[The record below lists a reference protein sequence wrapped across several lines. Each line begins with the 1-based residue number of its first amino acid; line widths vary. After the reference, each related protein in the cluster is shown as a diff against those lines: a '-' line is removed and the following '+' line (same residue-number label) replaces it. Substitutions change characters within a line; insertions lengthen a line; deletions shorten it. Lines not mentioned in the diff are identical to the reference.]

1 MKKLISILLSALMIF
16 SLVPVSASAADKM
29 VISAATDL
37 HYSKAGAD
45 TKPGTY
51 THADFSHSVNSGE
64 LHIESGA
71 IIDAFLSAAAKNGS
85 EYVLLAGDLTD
96 RGLENEHKVVSEKL
110 TDFEKETGIS
120 VYVVPGNH
128 DFLANQKVPEFKEW
142 YADFGYNEAIA
153 VDEISGSY
161 VAELSGDYRL
171 LAIDS
176 TIPGEGAPGFGE
188 AKVSWIKA
196 QAEKAR
202 ADGKKLIA
210 MMHHNL
216 LNHFVFGDVFKTNSY
231 VDPAVGLSEL
241 FAEYNIKYTFS
252 GHTHS
257 HDIKSYTGA
266 NGITVYDIL
275 TSTLNAYPCPYRVVT
290 FGEKVK
296 IKTENIT
303 SIDASCLEGIV
314 TDYCYN
320 LATEN
325 FSEYAE
331 TYALHGFDKVM
342 DSYLRA
348 SQIKSL
354 LRINTED
361 NPEMAALIDELTPVI
376 QEIAFM
382 PVYASDETEA
392 GKSIES
398 LGARVGI
405 DLPASDFE
413 TLADLIVFFYRAYS
427 LGDENYGLMS
437 TEYDLL
443 TSALIISLNYI
454 LADVTAKEYATVLE
468 YICGFFG
475 KSIPSLFINYTAD
488 GVSRLKGIE
497 FLITSVLGGIILQFT
512 TDEGTPDNNA
522 SLPGYSQL
530 PEDESKLSF
539 FDKFVNFLLE
549 VFDFILRFFGTGK

>member
-1 MKKLISILLSALMIF
+1 MKKIISVLLSIIMVF
-16 SLVPVSASAADKM
+16 SLVSVSAFAADEM
-29 VISAATDL
+29 VITTATDL

-51 THADFSHSVNSGE
+51 TDADFSHSVNSGE

-71 IIDAFLSAAAKNGS
+71 IIDSFLSAAAKNGS
-85 EYVLLAGDLTD
+85 DYVLLSGDLTD
-96 RGLENEHKVVSEKL
+96 RGLKNEHKVVSEKL
-110 TDFEKETGIS
+110 TAFEKETGIP

-128 DFLANQKVPEFKEW
+128 DFLAQQKVPEFKQW

-153 VDEISGSY
+153 VDENSGSY

-176 TIPGEGAPGFGE
+176 TIPGEGAPGFDE
-188 AKVSWIKA
+188 AKISWIKA

-202 ADGKKLIA
+202 ADGKQLIA

-231 VDPAVGLSEL
+231 VDPAAGLSEL

-257 HDIKSYTGA
+257 HDIKAYTGA
-266 NGITVYDIL
+266 NGITVYDVL

-296 IKTENIT
+296 IETENIT
-303 SIDASCLEGIV
+303 EIDASCLEGIV

-320 LATEN
+320 MASES

-331 TYALHGFDKVM
+331 TFALYGFDKVM
-342 DSYLRA
+342 DSYLSA

-354 LRINTED
+354 LRINAEKD
-361 NPEMAALIDELTPVI
+361 PKMAALVDELTPIV

-382 PVYASDETEA
+382 PVYAADETEE

-398 LGARVGI
+398 LGAKVGVKI
-405 DLPASDFE
+405 PASDFE
-413 TLADLIVFFYRAYS
+413 TLADLIVFFYRAYT

-437 TEYDLL
+437 TEYELL
-443 TSALIISLNYI
+443 TSAVIISLNYI
-454 LADVTAKEYATVLE
+454 LADVTAEEYATVLE

-475 KSIPSLFINYTAD
+475 KSLPSFFINYTAD

-497 FLITSVLGGIILQFT
+497 ILITSVLGGIILQFT
-512 TDEGTPDNNA
+512 TDEGTPDNNVT
-522 SLPGYSQL
+522 LPGYGQL
-530 PEDESKLSF
+530 PEDESELAF
-539 FDKFVNFLLE
+539 FDKFVNLLLK

>member
-1 MKKLISILLSALMIF
+1 MKKIISLLLSVIMVFTLI
-16 SLVPVSASAADKM
+16 PVSASAADEM
-29 VISAATDL
+29 VITAATDL

-45 TKPGTY
+45 TKPGAY
-51 THADFSHSVNSGE
+51 TDADFSHSVNSGE

-71 IIDAFLSAAAKNGS
+71 IIDAFLSEAANNGS
-85 EYVLLAGDLTD
+85 DYVLLSGDLTD
-96 RGLENEHKVVSEKL
+96 RGLKNEHKVVSEKL
-110 TDFEKETGIS
+110 SAFEKETGIP

-128 DFLANQKVPEFKEW
+128 DFLAKQKVPEFKEW
-142 YADFGYNEAIA
+142 YADFGYNEAIT
-153 VDEISGSY
+153 VDENSGSY
-161 VAELSGDYRL
+161 VAELDGDYRL

-176 TIPGEGAPGFGE
+176 TIPGKGAPGFDE

-196 QAEKAR
+196 QAEKAK
-202 ADGKKLIA
+202 ADGKQLIA

-216 LNHFVFGDVFKTNSY
+216 LNHFVFGDVFKTDSY
-231 VDPAVGLSEL
+231 VDPNVGLSEL

-257 HDIKSYTGA
+257 HDIKAYTGA

-296 IKTENIT
+296 IETENIT

-320 LATEN
+320 LACEN

-331 TYALHGFDKVM
+331 TYALYGFDKVM
-342 DSYLRA
+342 NSYLSA
-348 SQIKSL
+348 SQLKNL
-354 LRINTED
+354 LRINSD
-361 NPEMAALIDELTPVI
+361 NNPEMAALIDELTPVI

-382 PVYASDETEA
+382 PVYAKDETEA

-398 LGARVGI
+398 LGAKAGI
-405 DLPASDFE
+405 DLPSSEFE
-413 TLADLIVFFYRAYS
+413 TLADLIVFFYRAYT

-437 TEYDLL
+437 TEYELL
-443 TSALIISLNYI
+443 TSAIIISLNYI
-454 LADVTAKEYATVLE
+454 LADVSAEEYATVLDF
-468 YICGFFG
+468 ICGFFG
-475 KSIPSLFINYTAD
+475 KDIPFLFINYTAD

-497 FLITSVLGGIILQFT
+497 YLITSVLGGIILQFT
-512 TDEGTPDNNA
+512 TDEGTPDNNTT
-522 SLPGYSQL
+522 LPGYDQL
-530 PEDESKLSF
+530 PEDESKLTF
-539 FDKFVNFLLE
+539 FDKFVNFLLRI
-549 VFDFILRFFGTGK
+549 FDFFLRFFGTGK